1 MEAYTIDPYKI
12 SMNRFYKLTASKH
25 LIPSR
30 VALREM
36 IEERFSILNNL
47 GIENLGEL
55 LKTLKSKQNL
65 QAFVTKSGI
74 PPAYLVLLKRE
85 AGSYLA
91 RPFPL
96 SDFPGIPFEYVEVLK
111 SKEIRFTREFFELA
125 QTLGQQTDLS
135 TQTGIPLARV
145 QELFALSDLSRI
157 TGIGGVFARIVYE
170 AGVQSVEH
178 FALTSAADQFQK
190 YMAIIKKYSYPA
202 GHFAEE
208 DIQYCIDY
216 AKVILECRNR
226 VEPKN

>member
-12 SMNRFYKLTASKH
+12 SLDRLFKLTVSKH

-30 VALREM
+30 VTLREM
-36 IEERFSILNNL
+36 IEERFAILKKL
-47 GIENLGEL
+47 GINNLGEL
-55 LKTLKSKQNL
+55 LKTLKSKEHL
-65 QAFVTKSGI
+65 QVFASTSEI
-74 PPAYLVLLKRE
+74 PETYLVLLKRE

-96 SDFPGIPFEYVEVLK
+96 SDFPGIPHEYVEVLK
-111 SKEIRFTREFFELA
+111 SKEIRHTREFFESA
-125 QTLGQQTDLS
+125 QTREQQTDLS
-135 TQTGIPLARV
+135 SQTGIPLARL

-170 AGVQSVEH
+170 AGVKSVEKCAMTR
-178 FALTSAADQFQK
+178 ALDQYQK
-190 YMAIIKKYSYPA
+190 YMAIIRKHKYPA

-216 AKVILECRNR
+216 ASVILDCRTKTD
-226 VEPKN
+226 P